1 MANRNVNLRFEG
13 DLQQALEESLS
24 LFPVVQL
31 KAEQRF
37 IIEKIVDTVVRK
49 SLTFQLLP
57 GVLKLLKGYE
67 FPSNPL
73 VVVISP
79 PCQLSRTRS
88 ST

>member
-67 FPSNPL
+67 FLSNPL
-73 VVVISP
+73 VVAISP